1 MLQINLLPEGARR
14 ATLSPVEHFHRTPLM
29 WLSVALTIG
38 FTCSLFIRISLRRG
52 MLRELNNK
60 IHLLEPKKSALDEL
74 QQRLQQLRAQE
85 AAFHGL
91 RHAQGLW
98 SKRLN
103 TLSDVTPEGVWFTEL
118 SLDRKK
124 GLIIQGSAIGQ
135 GGGGEMVN
143 VGHLVQDLK
152 ANPDFSLAIKDI
164 QIESIKRI
172 QEKDVEIVQFT
183 LSCPLREAAS
193 SP

>member
-1 MLQINLLPEGARR
+1 MLQINLLPEGARK

-38 FTCSLFIRISLRRG
+38 FTCWLFIRINLRRG
-52 MLRELNNK
+52 MLRQLNNAV
-60 IHLLEPKKSALDEL
+60 HRLEPKRDAVNEL
-74 QQRLQQLRAQE
+74 KQRLEQLRAQE

-118 SLDRKK
+118 SLDQNK

-135 GGGGEMVN
+135 GGGEMVN
-143 VGHLVQDLK
+143 VGRLVQDLK
-152 ANPDFSLAIKDI
+152 ANPDFLLAIKDI
-164 QIESIKRI
+164 QIESIKRV
-172 QEKDVEIVQFT
+172 QEKRVEVVQFT